1 MKFPDY
7 YATLGVEKTAT
18 AEALKKAFR
27 RLARKYH
34 PDISKESDAA
44 ERMTALN
51 EANNVLSDP
60 EKRKAYDQVGHQA
73 WAQGARSADDVRPPP
88 GWNQGYQ
95 HASGPSGAGAA
106 GGPGFGQDHSEFF
119 EELFGRAAQQRSN
132 HRSSQSGQSS
142 PAWNG
147 EDQHV
152 EITLDLAQAYQ
163 GSERTLQLASYRI
176 DEQGQ
181 AVPETR
187 TLSVKIPQGVA
198 QGQLIRLSGQGSPGF
213 GGGKAGDLFMKV
225 NISQT
230 DGVRISSRD
239 VTMPVFVS
247 PWEAALGGEIEVN
260 TPAGPLTVNIP
271 AGSVAGRKLRLR
283 GKGIP
288 ANQASGTAGDLYFEL
303 NIAVPS
309 AVTEQQKQAWQ
320 ALSQAYPGFEPR
332 VRKS

>member
-18 AEALKKAFR
+18 AEELKKAFR

-34 PDISKESDAA
+34 PDISKEPDAA

-88 GWNQGYQ
+88 GWNQGYERSAGGSG
-95 HASGPSGAGAA
+95 ASGAPGGSG
-106 GGPGFGQDHSEFF
+106 FSQDHSEFF
-119 EELFGRAAQQRSN
+119 EEMFGRAAQQRSN
-132 HRSSQSGQSS
+132 YRSNQSGQSS
-142 PAWNG
+142 QAFNG

-152 EITLDLAQAYQ
+152 EITLDLEQAYH
-163 GSERTLQLASYRI
+163 GSERTLQLNSYKI
-176 DEQGQ
+176 DAQGQ
-181 AVPETR
+181 AVPEMR
-187 TLSVKIPQGVA
+187 TLNVKIPVGVA
-198 QGQLIRLSGQGSPGF
+198 QGQLIRLTGQGSPGF

-230 DGVRISSRD
+230 EGVRVASRD

-247 PWEAALGGEIEVN
+247 PWEAALGGEVDVK
-260 TPAGPLTVNIP
+260 TPAGLLTVTVP
-271 AGSVAGRKLRLR
+271 VGSVAGRKLRLR

-288 ANQASGTAGDLYFEL
+288 ASQTNGTAGDLYFEL

-309 AVTEQQKQAWQ
+309 AVTEQQKQAWH

-332 VRKS
+332 AR

>member
-18 AEALKKAFR
+18 AEELKKAFR

-34 PDISKESDAA
+34 PDISKEPDAA

-88 GWNQGYQ
+88 GWNQGYERS
-95 HASGPSGAGAA
+95 AGGAGGAGAS
-106 GGPGFGQDHSEFF
+106 GGSGFTQDHSEFF
-119 EELFGRAAQQRSN
+119 EEMFGRAAQQRSSY
-132 HRSSQSGQSS
+132 RSSQGGQGGQ
-142 PAWNG
+142 AFNG

-152 EITLDLAQAYQ
+152 DIALDLSQAYE

-176 DEQGQ
+176 NEQGQ
-181 AVPETR
+181 AIPETR
-187 TLSVKIPQGVA
+187 TLSVKIPKGVA
-198 QGQLIRLSGQGSPGF
+198 QGQMIRLSGQGSPGF
-213 GGGKAGDLFMKV
+213 GGGKAGDLFMHV
-225 NISQT
+225 NITQADDMVLS
-230 DGVRISSRD
+230 GRD

-247 PWEAALGGEIEVN
+247 PWEAALGGEVEVK
-260 TPAGPLTVNIP
+260 TPAGMLTVNIP

-288 ANQASGTAGDLYFEL
+288 AHHSKGTAGDLYIKL
-303 NIAVPS
+303 NIAIPS
-309 AVTEQQKQAWQ
+309 AVTEPQKQAWQ
-320 ALSQAYPGFEPR
+320 ALAQAYPGFEPR
-332 VRKS
+332 TR

>member
-18 AEALKKAFR
+18 AEELKKAFR

-34 PDISKESDAA
+34 PDISKEPDAA

-88 GWNQGYQ
+88 GWNQGYER
-95 HASGPSGAGAA
+95 AASGAGAA
-106 GGPGFGQDHSEFF
+106 GSSGFTQDHSEFF
-119 EELFGRAAQQRSN
+119 EELFGRAAQQRSSY
-132 HRSSQSGQSS
+132 RSSQGAQSS
-142 PAWNG
+142 QAFNG

-152 EITLDLAQAYQ
+152 DITLDLSQAYE

-176 DEQGQ
+176 DEHGQ

-187 TLSVKIPQGVA
+187 TLSVKIPKGVA
-198 QGQLIRLSGQGSPGF
+198 QGQMIRLSGQGSPGF
-213 GGGKAGDLFMKV
+213 GGGKAGDLFMHV
-225 NISQT
+225 NIMQSDDT
-230 DGVRISSRD
+230 LVTGRD
-239 VTMPVFVS
+239 VTMPVFIT
-247 PWEAALGGEIEVN
+247 PWEAALGGEVEVQ
-260 TPAGPLTVNIP
+260 TPAGMLTVNIP

-288 ANQASGTAGDLYFEL
+288 AHHSKGTSGDLYFKL

-320 ALSQAYPGFEPR
+320 ALAQAYPGFEPR
-332 VRKS
+332 AR